1 MASTKEQSSALVEQ
15 LKHYDGVIPS
25 CGVFCG
31 GCPVYV
37 RDRKPCPGASLADR
51 CGRCKTFHLCCAERG
66 ITHCYQCE
74 TLPCRK
80 FKDFAKRWE
89 KYGQKLIEN
98 QILMKSVGPESFL
111 DLWNEK
117 LADI

>member
-15 LKHYDGVIPS
+15 LKHYGGVVPS

-37 RDRKPCPGASLADR
+37 RDRKPCPGASLANR
-51 CGRCKTFHLCCAERG
+51 CERCKTFHLCCAERG
-66 ITHCYQCE
+66 ITHCYKCE
-74 TLPCRK
+74 TFPCRK

-98 QILMKSVGPESFL
+98 QLLMKSVGPESFL

-117 LADI
+117 TG